1 MEMIEAVKIYNEKFK
16 DLPYDRI
23 TETKSYFIFGLNP
36 DKGFMDPILVNKKT
50 KECRGYCPIYDGE

>member
-1 MEMIEAVKIYNEKFK
+1 MQEAIDIYEDTFG
-16 DLPYDRI
+16 DLSYDRI

-36 DKGFMDPILVNKKT
+36 DKDFRDPVLVNKKT